1 MFRTRAARVARATRP
16 SRHKPDR
23 ARGELGQTLVEYAL
37 IIAVVSLGA
46 VAALTFLRDEITSV
60 FSDSGSALSEAG
72 AAGGTP
78 PPPAPTAPGTPA
90 LAGGPGQGSAG
101 TSPPHTSGSFTFTG
115 DGTQTSFECSLD
127 MGPFTTCT
135 SPRAYST
142 PAAGAHSFRVQATNA
157 GGSSVP
163 ATRNWMVGTATT
175 PGSADVD
182 IDCPGPTCEDDEVAT
197 AVLSGTWGGSPAP
210 TSITYQWA
218 THPNPFENC
227 ATAGGWTNLGTAS
240 TQTLP
245 DADGLSDRVRVI
257 VTATNGIGAPASIRA
272 CTSFLD

>member
-1 MFRTRAARVARATRP
+1 MSLTRLARALRRR
-16 SRHKPDR
+16 SRSPR
-23 ARGELGQTLVEYAL
+23 SETGQTLVEYAL
-37 IIAVVSLGA
+37 IISIVSLGA
-46 VAALTFLRDEITSV
+46 VAALTLLRDEIVGV
-60 FSDSGSALSEAG
+60 FSDSKTELAQARDEGGSA
-72 AAGGTP
+72 TP
-78 PPPAPTAPGTPA
+78 PPPPTAPGTPT